1 LHYFDAAND
10 YYNQSYLHP
19 CKNEDTNLI
28 DFWATDGPAKTQ
40 NNPGDCSQTHQ
51 PNATCPNEDDI
62 LGRQA
67 VADINAHD
75 PSTPLFMFFAS
86 HSIHEPYEAPLS
98 YLEKFKSVDVEVRQY
113 YDAMVN
119 HVDDVIGTIVA
130 ALKEK
135 GMWDNT
141 LIICTSDNV
150 CKKKG
155 SLYDPSLSPLS
166 ALAHAL
172 HNSFSD
178 DVSL

>member
-1 LHYFDAAND
+1 MCFKGL
-10 YYNQSYLHP
+10 S
-19 CKNEDTNLI
+19 I
-28 DFWATDGPAKTQ
+28 
-40 NNPGDCSQTHQ
+40 
-51 PNATCPNEDDI
+51 
-62 LGRQA
+62 GRQA

-150 CKKKG
+150 CNYNSRSDGKSEKNI
-155 SLYDPSLSPLS
+155 
-166 ALAHAL
+166 LAKL
-172 HNSFSD
+172 
-178 DVSL
+178 